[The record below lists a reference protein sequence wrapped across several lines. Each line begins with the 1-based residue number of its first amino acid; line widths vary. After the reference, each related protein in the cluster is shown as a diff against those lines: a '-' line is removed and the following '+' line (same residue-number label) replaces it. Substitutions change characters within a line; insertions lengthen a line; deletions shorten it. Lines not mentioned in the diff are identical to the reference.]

1 MEFIE
6 NRLYVNRNLQPGIAY
21 VINDYYIDYP
31 IEIRL
36 LNKIDY
42 SRFVTRNGL
51 YMGKSVKSQYDIL
64 ADIPLYEYKNEHL
77 INDVF
82 NLSYYHSKRM
92 TYVSDNGISYDNKNC
107 AINTISVHQLNRIK
121 DKLERLNHCLDDIPQ
136 L

>member
-1 MEFIE
+1 MEFIKDK
-6 NRLYVNRNLQPGIAY
+6 LYLTRTLQPCIVY
-21 VINDYYIDYP
+21 VINDYIDFT

-42 SRFVTRNGL
+42 SRSVTRNGL
-51 YMGKSVKSQYDIL
+51 YMKSVKSIYDIL

-82 NLSYYHSKRM
+82 NLSLYYPKRQ
-92 TYVSDNGISYDNKNC
+92 TYINDNGISYDNKNC

-121 DKLERLNHCLDDIPQ
+121 DKLERLDDCLDDIRF
-136 L
+136 